1 MELRPYQEKAI
12 DTVFKKFENTQ
23 RVMLQMP
30 TGTGKTEVFAN
41 FIKRWL
47 KGPGKNTRVLVIVH
61 RKELVEQ
68 IIKRLARYGVFAHP
82 IQSGTERN
90 LDGQVQVAMVQSLKK
105 PERRPR
111 NVRLIVVDEAHH
123 VMAKTYSDL
132 ITYYSIPE
140 LHLLGVT
147 ATPIRLSGEGF
158 KPMFTELVQSH
169 SIQKFIDLGF
179 LVEPRYYITDKLDLH
194 GVRILGADYLE
205 SDLAKLV
212 LDHKVMA
219 NVVKGYLN
227 EGQDKK
233 AILFAV
239 NIEHSNELCARFNA
253 EGIRAETID
262 ATTPA
267 PVRERLVQEFR
278 DGLIRILC
286 NVNIFTEGFDCPD
299 VEVVILARPTKSLS
313 LYLQQVGRVMRPS
326 EGKEFGYILDNANLM
341 EEHGSPIQ
349 DFHWTLDPTR
359 IKKKRRKKE
368 FTLVSDPKEF
378 ETGGITE
385 DDRLKLIEV
394 QLAQERAREAKDLAR
409 AVLEKER
416 EEQDKEFKEREA
428 LWIADLEEVKITDSD
443 VSLKRLPFVEDENK
457 KLIRLHDKLSELSTI
472 ALKSPARILSQLS
485 REERR
490 LVHQIDPEFG
500 NRNESF
506 WLTLHTLLNRIK
518 ARSVILYNL
527 GKKKPRVNV
536 PRNISPA
543 ANGIA
548 FKQGKP
554 VDLFEVYAVLGAGLV
569 GPYAAGS
576 TISGLIRAIYPTKL
590 QVQLKEQSVFHQL
603 EEYVLTCG
611 GVPIHNFTLR
621 LKRFSR
627 IKTVLFLLA
636 NLKNDYTRF
645 KSDLEKVK

>member
-132 ITYYSIPE
+132 ITYYSIPD

-212 LDHKVMA
+212 LDQKVMA

-278 DGLIRILC
+278 DGHIRILC

-299 VEVVILARPTKSLS
+299 VEVVILARPTKSLA

-349 DFHWTLDPTR
+349 NFHWTLDPTR

-394 QLAQERAREAKDLAR
+394 QLAQERAREAEDIAR
-409 AVLEKER
+409 AVQKKEQAAKNKKLKER
-416 EEQDKEFKEREA
+416 EKLWREA
-428 LWIADLEEVKITDSD
+428 LADVKISEGHS
-443 VSLKRLPFVEDENK
+443 SLEWLNPVEGEFEMLRDLHETLMQFALKGIHFHQRVIGILTVDEI
-457 KLIRLHDKLSELSTI
+457 KLIE
-472 ALKSPARILSQLS
+472 RICPVFT
-485 REERR
+485 RKKA
-490 LVHQIDPEFG
+490 
-500 NRNESF
+500 NRNI
-506 WLTLHTLLNRIK
+506 TVYQIMNTIK
-518 ARSVILYNL
+518 ARAKI
-527 GKKKPRVNV
+527 
-536 PRNISPA
+536 ISDSS
-543 ANGIA
+543 
-548 FKQGKP
+548 K
-554 VDLFEVYAVLGAGLV
+554 
-569 GPYAAGS
+569 
-576 TISGLIRAIYPTKL
+576 
-590 QVQLKEQSVFHQL
+590 
-603 EEYVLTCG
+603 
-611 GVPIHNFTLR
+611 
-621 LKRFSR
+621 
-627 IKTVLFLLA
+627 
-636 NLKNDYTRF
+636 
-645 KSDLEKVK
+645 